1 MKSLRY
7 ITDAA
12 MTTALVVV
20 ILLISHYTGAEIEE
34 MFPFLL
40 PIPLALYVM
49 RYDWKKGLIPFFA
62 ITAISLIHNPLHGLF
77 FVAFGNVI
85 GLLYGAFLYHH
96 VKKAWRLLIAVVGSF
111 FINFLSLWVFS
122 KLLYGYTIYEDLQR
136 AVASLFSHLSIDNT
150 SLQSLMEAVVK
161 GLVPSILFLFSLLE
175 GFLFHF
181 LTSILSFRIFHH
193 ETDIEQHGFHLRV
206 HPVLTILYLPICI
219 LSFVFLTSFPN
230 MTEFW
235 KYIWMIGMNLTLI
248 GGFFYIIESLLF
260 FSLLARQFHK
270 PWIYILSC
278 LGILL
283 FPIHWLIGIVDS
295 FYPLHL
301 LLLRFH

>member
-12 MTTALVVV
+12 MTTALVAA
-20 ILLISHYTGAEIEE
+20 ILLISHYTGAELEE

-40 PIPLALYVM
+40 PIPLTLYVM
-49 RYDWKKGLIPFFA
+49 QYDWKKGCIPFFA
-62 ITAISLIHNPLHGLF
+62 ITIISLLHNPLHGLF
-77 FVAFGNVI
+77 FVAFGNII
-85 GLLYGAFLYHH
+85 GLIYGAFLHHH
-96 VKKAWRLLIAVVGSF
+96 VAKSWRLFVAIIGSF
-111 FINFLSLWVFS
+111 IINFLSLWAFS
-122 KLLYGYTIYEDLQR
+122 KLLYGYTIYEDLQK
-136 AVASLFSHLSIDNT
+136 AVASLFSHLSIENP

-181 LTSILSFRIFHH
+181 LTSLLAFRVFHH
-193 ETDIEQHGFHLRV
+193 EEDAIQQGFHLRI
-206 HPVLTILYLPICI
+206 HPILTICYLPICI
-219 LSFVFLTSFPN
+219 LSWVFLPSFPN

-235 KYIWMIGMNLTLI
+235 KYVWMIGMNITMI

-270 PWIYILSC
+270 PWIYFLSC
-278 LGILL
+278 LGLLL
-283 FPIHWLIGIVDS
+283 FPLHWIIGMIDS

-301 LLLRFH
+301 FLFRAH